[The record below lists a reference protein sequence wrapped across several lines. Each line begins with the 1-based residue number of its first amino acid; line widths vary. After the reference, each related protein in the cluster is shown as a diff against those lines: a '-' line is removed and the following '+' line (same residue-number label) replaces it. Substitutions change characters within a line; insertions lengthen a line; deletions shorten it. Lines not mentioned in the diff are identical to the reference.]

1 MVFPRGQC
9 ACVGE
14 SACYGRSDLGTL
26 LHRRSRGT
34 SAGGLLPS
42 SPGSPPVLCRAA
54 THSGW
59 GRRLRQAGRKRQ
71 RGNQVWIRTL
81 QMKPTTFPADRGWAG
96 AGTSPRENNGQPE
109 AGPALGREPAGPPE
123 GWLAKDDRDAGEPS
137 PQGGGGAASQSRGS
151 NLWGVG
157 GSWARLRSPAS
168 GGRQPGGG
176 GPRGGSGPVC
186 PVWVSPVRRHR
197 GADRY
202 RNYL

>member
-1 MVFPRGQC
+1 MDKAHGSPLPMEPAPSEEADEGCDLGRWGADEGYDTGRPGAEEDHGTGRRHLCGDMTSGVMGGVRGRYCFRCWCLVFPRGQC

-42 SPGSPPVLCRAA
+42 SPGSPPVLCRGA

-71 RGNQVWIRTL
+71 GGNQVWIRTL

-96 AGTSPRENNGQPE
+96 AGTSPRENNG
-109 AGPALGREPAGPPE
+109 
-123 GWLAKDDRDAGEPS
+123 
-137 PQGGGGAASQSRGS
+137 AA
-151 NLWGVG
+151 
-157 GSWARLRSPAS
+157 
-168 GGRQPGGG
+168 
-176 GPRGGSGPVC
+176 
-186 PVWVSPVRRHR
+186 
-197 GADRY
+197 
-202 RNYL
+202 